1 MYSHADTYEELAFAQ
16 HQQREQQAAI
26 AIQQGPEPVETPKR
40 AQIAM
45 FDDHSRVS
53 TSSASSVPSPDIDS
67 TDGGDRYDRAT
78 VSSAQAAARMAQIR
92 ASPSKIPSSSSIKR
106 LSQLNLQ
113 SPTGIDVNIVGVSRP
128 TQVRDLSRAA
138 RADQSP
144 GVGWPRRTTDG
155 LKILKDATA
164 TVSNIRQTLSTHRE
178 VQFSKPALPRSI
190 SSRAVGSTASTIGYA
205 RPITA
210 RVPSIA
216 AVPPD
221 RQTVSKQ
228 ASSPSPFPQTP
239 VADPY
244 ARPASR
250 MSLSGIPRTSRPSSR
265 MSGARPE
272 TPSYSRSVASLGR
285 SAMPPTSA
293 TYGLRSSKAPPNQND
308 AGLSRRVSMGSA
320 MSESK
325 RLRKTSLQGAGQPP
339 LPSPSTRLR
348 SPSKSTI
355 PQWR

>member
-1 MYSHADTYEELAFAQ
+1 
-16 HQQREQQAAI
+16 
-26 AIQQGPEPVETPKR
+26 
-40 AQIAM
+40 M

-67 TDGGDRYDRAT
+67 TDGGDRCDRAT

-113 SPTGIDVNIVGVSRP
+113 SPAANDFNNIGVQRSS
-128 TQVRDLSRAA
+128 QMRDFNSAA
-138 RADQSP
+138 RAGNNQSP
-144 GVGWPRRTTDG
+144 VVGRPRRTTDG

-178 VQFSKPALPRSI
+178 VQLSKPALPRSI
-190 SSRAVGSTASTIGYA
+190 SSRAVGATASTIGHA

-216 AVPPD
+216 AAPPD
-221 RQTVSKQ
+221 RQTVSRQ
-228 ASSPSPFPQTP
+228 VSSPSPFPQTP

-272 TPSYSRSVASLGR
+272 TPSYARSVASLGR

-293 TYGLRSSKAPPNQND
+293 TYGLRSSKAPPNQNE